1 AMAQQLRSELAPAA
15 DLPGVAEVRVLGAIG
30 VVEMDAVI
38 DVAKLQRFFVEQG
51 VWIRPFANLI
61 YVMPPYII
69 GPDDLSKLTAAM
81 VAGAQFIAR

>member
-1 AMAQQLRSELAPAA
+1 
-15 DLPGVAEVRVLGAIG
+15 G